1 MKAPSNTSNLES
13 KIRDARISYTAGNPS
28 VSDAVYDA
36 WIEELRSLNPG
47 SVELKAIG
55 APPLS
60 EWQKVRHDIPMGSL
74 EKVNT
79 PEELEQWVNQYK
91 AENLLVTEKLDG
103 LSVALT
109 YVDGKLARAAT
120 RGDGQMGEDITVNV
134 ARMKG
139 VPKNLSHNISVQI
152 RGEIVLLKSDL
163 AKHFPEYKNPRNAAS
178 GITKRLDGVGVQ
190 HLTVIVYQLAEGMH
204 IQSRAK
210 QIQWLKS
217 EGFIVPTFSTGHSV
231 ETVTEVW
238 EVYQKSTRDALD
250 YDIDGLVVE
259 IDDSVVQLGLGEKD
273 GRPHGAR
280 AFKFAPMMKE
290 STLRAI
296 VNQTGATGRIV
307 PVGVYDPV
315 ELMGATVTNASLYNW
330 TQVRSMGLD
339 VGAKALIYR
348 ANDVIPKTGEV
359 TYSTGTIAQPPTECP
374 SCKTEP
380 VWEGEYLV
388 CPNTSKCPAQAVGR
402 LQRYISELNIL
413 EWGESVLTKLVES
426 GAVSTV
432 PDLYRLKKEQLL
444 TLDRMGEKTADKLL
458 KLLWEKNPIPL
469 ETFLGALSIPTCG
482 SSTFVLLA
490 DAGYDTLEKIQG
502 MKPSQYLAIA
512 GLGPIKAETLFTWF
526 MNNSKLISDTLTLG
540 VKLKER
546 VKGNLTGTSFCFTG
560 KSTMKRADLEE
571 LVKSKGGTVK
581 GSVGKGLTYLVMADP
596 SSGSSKAQAAQKH
609 GTKTISEADF
619 LAMVK

>member
-1 MKAPSNTSNLES
+1 MTRSKIQTLEIQ
-13 KIRDARISYTAGNPS
+13 IRDARAAYTAGTPS

-36 WIEELRSLNPG
+36 WVDELRSLDPNNA
-47 SVELKAIG
+47 ELKQIG

-79 PEELEQWVNQYK
+79 PQELTHWAQQYK
-91 AENLLVTEKLDG
+91 VGSLLVTEKLDG
-103 LSVALT
+103 LSVSLT
-109 YVDGKLARAAT
+109 YTDGKLARAAT
-120 RGDGQMGEDITVNV
+120 RGDGQTGEDITVNV

-139 VPKNLSHNISVQI
+139 VPKKLPADISVQL

-190 HLTVIVYQLAEGMH
+190 HLTVIVYQLADGMH

-210 QIQWLKS
+210 QVEWLKS
-217 EGFIVPTFSTGHSV
+217 VGFIVPTWKVGTLDDANNTWA
-231 ETVTEVW
+231 E
-238 EVYQKSTRDALD
+238 YQKTTRDQLD

-259 IDDSVVQLGLGEKD
+259 IDDSVQQIGLGEKD

-296 VNQTGATGRIV
+296 VNQTGATGRII
-307 PVGVYDPV
+307 PVGIYDPV

-330 TQVRSMGLD
+330 TQVKTMGLD
-339 VGAKALIYR
+339 IGAKALLFR
-348 ANDVIPKTGEV
+348 AGDIIPKTGEV
-359 TYSTGTIAQPPTECP
+359 TYSTGTVAQPPKECP
-374 SCKTEP
+374 SCFTEP

-388 CPNTSKCPAQAVGR
+388 CPNASRCPAQAIGR
-402 LQRYISELNIL
+402 LQRYIGELNIL
-413 EWGESVLTKLVES
+413 EWGEAVLTNLVES
-426 GAVSTV
+426 GQVSTV

-444 TLDRMGEKTADKLL
+444 CLDRMGEKTADKLL

-469 ETFLGALSIPTCG
+469 ETFLGALSIPNCG
-482 SSTFVLLA
+482 SSTFALLA
-490 DAGYDTLEKIQG
+490 DAGFDTLEKIRG
-502 MKPSQYLAIA
+502 MTRDQYLRIA
-512 GLGPIKAETLFTWF
+512 GIGPTKALVLFTWF
-526 MNNSKLISDTLTLG
+526 MNNRAIVEDTLALG
-540 VKLKER
+540 IKLKER

-571 LVKSKGGTVK
+571 LVKAGGGTVK
-581 GSVGKGLTYLVMADP
+581 GSVGRGLTYLVMADP